1 MTNVSELRS
10 RFGIASIA
18 AALVALAVAF
28 SFAPPAWSAPQATRA
43 AATAAPPAAKPAA
56 VTAAPA
62 APAAKGALQIYFVD
76 VEGGQSTLF
85 VTPAGQSLLIDT
97 GWPDNAGRDADRI
110 VAAAMLA
117 GISKIDFVLLTHYH
131 DDHVGGVPQLA
142 ERIPIGTFI
151 DHGPNRQTDDAVTE
165 KGYLAYQALLHMGNF
180 KHILATP
187 GLILPLTGIK
197 AEIVTADGA
206 EIAAPLAGAP
216 GAGAP
221 NASCATTEIRPTDQT
236 ENLRSVGT
244 VFTFGKLRILDLG
257 DLTWDKERPLVCPTN
272 KLGTFDLLVV
282 SHHGWY
288 QSSSPAL
295 LDAVAPLVA
304 IMDNGATKG
313 GSPPAW
319 DTIEK
324 SPRLKDLWQL
334 HYSEEG
340 AAQHNVAEQFIANLH
355 GPDTGFYIKVSAWP
369 DGSMDVYNARTKDT
383 KHYAAGK

>member
-1 MTNVSELRS
+1 MSSARALQS
-10 RFGIASIA
+10 RFRFISNFSVRARFTAAIIA
-18 AALVALAVAF
+18 AMVGAF
-28 SFAPPAWSAPQATRA
+28 AAAPARCAPPQA
-43 AATAAPPAAKPAA
+43 AAASAPAAKPAP
-56 VTAAPA
+56 AP
-62 APAAKGALQIYFVD
+62 KALQIYFID

-117 GISKIDFVLLTHYH
+117 GISKIDYLLLTHYH

-142 ERIPIGTFI
+142 ARIPIGTFI
-151 DHGPNRQTDDAVTE
+151 DHGPNRQTDEAATE
-165 KGYLAYQALLHMGNF
+165 KGYLAYQALLSMGNF
-180 KHILATP
+180 KHILAKP
-187 GLILPLTGIK
+187 GMFLPLMGIK

-221 NASCATTEIRPTDQT
+221 NPACATTEIRPTDQT

-244 VFTFGKLRILDLG
+244 VLTFGKLRILDLG
-257 DLTWDKERPLVCPTN
+257 DLTWDKERPLVCPVN
-272 KLGTFDLLVV
+272 KLGTFDILVV

-313 GSPPAW
+313 GSPPTY

-324 SPRLKDLWQL
+324 SPRLENLWQL

-340 AAQHNVAEQFIANLH
+340 AAAHNVADEFIANVH
-355 GPDTGFYIKVSAWP
+355 GDDTGFYIKVTAWP
-369 DGSMDVYNARTKDT
+369 DGSFDVYNARTQAS
-383 KHYAAGK
+383 KHYASGK